1 MKRFIRP
8 VGGRIN
14 KFLEYANIETK
25 PHQVDGIKWCVKRET
40 LALGEAGGEG
50 VLGEGVLGE
59 GVLGGIVADEM
70 GLGKTIIM
78 IGLLSVNIKQRTL
91 IVLPP
96 ILITQWYDQIYKMT
110 GHRALIYH
118 GQNKKKITLDQLN
131 TSRVVLTSYNAV
143 AINKKH
149 TFATTLL
156 HSVAWSRII
165 FDEAHHLR
173 NKNTS
178 VFNGASMLTSAVRWM
193 VTGTPVQNR
202 MKDFYNLCAILK
214 LEPAIYRD
222 PANYESF
229 MIRRTKNED
238 EIGLV
243 SEAHAVE
250 WANNDEEALSISVQ
264 ESLIN
269 AASDKMKWFLKA
281 RQVCVLPRLVD
292 SRVMSTSK
300 LDSVCDAILARK
312 NDGNGKLV
320 FCSFRKE
327 IDWIYQKLV
336 EGGVGSVVILDG
348 RVKQSQRSN
357 ILTSKNDVMI
367 VQINTGCEGLNLQE
381 HYSEVY
387 FVSPHWNP
395 SVEDQ
400 AVARCH
406 RLGQLKCVNV
416 HRFHMSQDDSMDQFI
431 ALLQKRKRMLYSTFS
446 TFEKG

>member
-1 MKRFIRP
+1 MSRFIRP
-8 VGGRIN
+8 LGDRIR
-14 KFLEYANIETK
+14 KFLESANLETK
-25 PHQVDGIKWCVKRET
+25 PHQVDGIKWCVKRE
-40 LALGEAGGEG
+40 ALGLGQVEGEG
-50 VLGEGVLGE
+50 GGG

-70 GLGKTIIM
+70 GLGKTILM
-78 IGLLSVNIKQRTL
+78 IGLMAVNKKPNTL

-96 ILITQWYDQIYKMT
+96 ILISQWSDQIYKMT

-118 GQNKKKITLDQLN
+118 GQKKKKVTLTSLN
-131 TSRVVLTSYNAV
+131 ESRVVLTSYNAV

-156 HSVAWSRII
+156 HSVEWSRII

-178 VFNGASMLTSAVRWM
+178 VFNGASMLNSSVRWM

-202 MKDFYNLCAILK
+202 MKDFYNLCTILK
-214 LEPAIYRD
+214 LEPAFYRD
-222 PANYESF
+222 PANYASF
-229 MIRRTKNED
+229 MIKRTKISCDKED
-238 EIGLV
+238 VIGLV
-243 SEAHAVE
+243 SQASAIS
-250 WANNDEEALSISVQ
+250 WANKEEEELSLSVH
-264 ESLIN
+264 ENLNN
-269 AASDKMKWFLKA
+269 AASDKLVWFLKA
-281 RQVCVLPRLVD
+281 RQVCVLPQLVD
-292 SRVMSTSK
+292 TRVMSTSK
-300 LDSVCDAILARK
+300 LDYVCDFILARK

-327 IDWIYQKLV
+327 IDMVYQKLV
-336 EGGVGSVVILDG
+336 EGGAGSVVILDG
-348 RVKQSQRSN
+348 RVSPKQRS
-357 ILTSKNDVMI
+357 LVLAAKNDVMI

-406 RLGQLKCVNV
+406 RFGQTKCVNV
-416 HRFHMSQDDSMDQFI
+416 HRFHMSQDESMDQFI
-431 ALLQKRKRMLYSTFS
+431 ATLQGKKRMLYIQPFQPL
-446 TFEKG
+446 

>member
-1 MKRFIRP
+1 
-8 VGGRIN
+8 
-14 KFLEYANIETK
+14 
-25 PHQVDGIKWCVKRET
+25 
-40 LALGEAGGEG
+40 
-50 VLGEGVLGE
+50 
-59 GVLGGIVADEM
+59 
-70 GLGKTIIM
+70 
-78 IGLLSVNIKQRTL
+78 
-91 IVLPP
+91 
-96 ILITQWYDQIYKMT
+96 MT

-118 GQNKKKITLDQLN
+118 GQNKKKITLEMLN
-131 TSRVVLTSYNAV
+131 SSRVVLASYNAV

-178 VFNGASMLTSAVRWM
+178 VFNGASMLTSVVHWM

-202 MKDFYNLCAILK
+202 MKDFYNLCSILK
-214 LEPAIYRD
+214 LEPAIYKD
-222 PANYESF
+222 PANYASF

-243 SEAHAVE
+243 SHAHAVE
-250 WANNDEEALSISVQ
+250 WANNDEEALSISVH

-327 IDWIYQKLV
+327 IDWIYQKLID
-336 EGGVGSVVILDG
+336 GGVGSVVILDG
-348 RVKQSQRSN
+348 RVKQNQRSN

-406 RLGQLKCVNV
+406 RFGQNKQVNV
-416 HRFHMSQDDSMDQFI
+416 HRFHMSQDESMDQFI
-431 ALLQKRKRMLYSTFS
+431 ALLQKRKRMLYSTF
-446 TFEKG
+446 

>member
-1 MKRFIRP
+1 
-8 VGGRIN
+8 
-14 KFLEYANIETK
+14 
-25 PHQVDGIKWCVKRET
+25 VDGIKWCVKRESVG
-40 LALGEAGGEG
+40 LGQVECEKG
-50 VLGEGVLGE
+50 

-70 GLGKTIIM
+70 GLGKTILM
-78 IGLLSVNIKQRTL
+78 IGLVAVNKKPSTL

-96 ILITQWYDQIYKMT
+96 ILISQWSDQIYKMT
-110 GHRALIYH
+110 GHRALVYH
-118 GQNKKKITLDQLN
+118 GQNKKKITLTSLN
-131 TSRVVLTSYNAV
+131 ESRVVLTSYNAV

-156 HSVAWSRII
+156 HSIAWSRII

-178 VFNGASMLTSAVRWM
+178 VFNGASLLNSSARWM

-202 MKDFYNLCAILK
+202 MKDFYNLCTILK
-214 LEPAIYRD
+214 LEPAFYRD
-222 PANYESF
+222 PSNYATF
-229 MIRRTKNED
+229 MIKRTKISCNKEQ

-243 SEAHAVE
+243 SQASAIS
-250 WANNDEEALSISVQ
+250 WATKEEEELSLSVH
-264 ESLIN
+264 ENLSN
-269 AASDKMKWFLKA
+269 AAGDKLVWFLKA
-281 RQVCVLPRLVD
+281 RQVCVLPQLVD
-292 SRVMSTSK
+292 TRVMSSSK
-300 LDSVCDAILARK
+300 LDYVCDAILARK

-336 EGGVGSVVILDG
+336 EGEVGSVVILDG
-348 RVKQSQRSN
+348 RVSPKQRSH
-357 ILTSKNDVMI
+357 ILTEKNDVMI

-406 RLGQLKCVNV
+406 RFGQKKQVNV
-416 HRFHMSQDDSMDQFI
+416 HRFHMSQDESMDQFI
-431 ALLQKRKRMLYSTFS
+431 ATLQGKKRMLYI
-446 TFEKG
+446 

>member
-1 MKRFIRP
+1 MSRFIRP
-8 VGGRIN
+8 LGARIE
-14 KFLEYANIETK
+14 KFLESANLETK
-25 PHQVDGIKWCVKRET
+25 PHQVDGIKWCVKREF
-40 LALGEAGGEG
+40 AGLGKGEGEGEGEG
-50 VLGEGVLGE
+50 VLGG

-70 GLGKTIIM
+70 GLGKTILM
-78 IGLLSVNIKQRTL
+78 IGLMAVNKKPSTL

-96 ILITQWYDQIYKMT
+96 ILISQWSDQIYKMT

-118 GQNKKKITLDQLN
+118 GQNKKMITLASLN
-131 TSRVVLTSYNAV
+131 ESRVVLTSYNAV

-156 HSVAWSRII
+156 HSVLWSRII

-178 VFNGASMLTSAVRWM
+178 VFNGASMLNSSVRWM

-202 MKDFYNLCAILK
+202 MKDFYNLCTILK
-214 LEPAIYRD
+214 LEPAFYRD
-222 PANYESF
+222 PSNYASF
-229 MIRRTKNED
+229 MIKRSKISCERLGQD

-243 SEAHAVE
+243 SQASAVS
-250 WANNDEEALSISVQ
+250 WATKEEEELSLSVH
-264 ESLIN
+264 ENLNN
-269 AASDKMKWFLKA
+269 AASDKLQWFLKA
-281 RQVCVLPRLVD
+281 RQVCVLPQLVD

-300 LDSVCDAILARK
+300 LDYVCDFILARK

-348 RVKQSQRSN
+348 RVSPKQKSL

-406 RLGQLKCVNV
+406 RFGQTKCVNV
-416 HRFHMSQDDSMDQFI
+416 HRFHMSQDESMDQFI
-431 ALLQKRKRMLYSTFS
+431 ATLQGKKRMLYNL
-446 TFEKG
+446 

>member
-1 MKRFIRP
+1 MSRFIRP
-8 VGGRIN
+8 LGDRIR
-14 KFLEYANIETK
+14 KFLESANLETK
-25 PHQVDGIKWCVKRET
+25 PHQVDGIKWCVKRE
-40 LALGEAGGEG
+40 ALGLGQVEGEG
-50 VLGEGVLGE
+50 GGG

-70 GLGKTIIM
+70 GLGKTILM
-78 IGLLSVNIKQRTL
+78 IGLMAVNKKPNTL

-96 ILITQWYDQIYKMT
+96 ILISQWSDQIYKMT

-118 GQNKKKITLDQLN
+118 GQKKKKVTLTSLN
-131 TSRVVLTSYNAV
+131 ESRVVLTSYNAV

-156 HSVAWSRII
+156 HSVEWSRII

-178 VFNGASMLTSAVRWM
+178 VFNGASMLNSSVRWM

-202 MKDFYNLCAILK
+202 MKDFYNLCEILK
-214 LEPAIYRD
+214 LEPAFYRD
-222 PANYESF
+222 PANYASF
-229 MIRRTKNED
+229 MIKRTKISCDKED
-238 EIGLV
+238 VIGLV
-243 SEAHAVE
+243 SQASAIS
-250 WANNDEEALSISVQ
+250 WANKEEEELSLSVH
-264 ESLIN
+264 ENLNN
-269 AASDKMKWFLKA
+269 AASDKLVWFLKA
-281 RQVCVLPRLVD
+281 RQVCVLPQLVD
-292 SRVMSTSK
+292 TRVMSTSK
-300 LDSVCDAILARK
+300 LDYVCDFILAKK

-327 IDWIYQKLV
+327 IDMVYQKLV
-336 EGGVGSVVILDG
+336 EGGAGSVVILDG
-348 RVKQSQRSN
+348 RVSPKQRS
-357 ILTSKNDVMI
+357 LVLAAKNDVMI

-406 RLGQLKCVNV
+406 RFGQTKCVNV
-416 HRFHMSQDDSMDQFI
+416 HRFHMSQDESMDQFI
-431 ALLQKRKRMLYSTFS
+431 ATLQGKKRMLYIQPFQPL
-446 TFEKG
+446 

>member
-1 MKRFIRP
+1 MSRFIRP
-8 VGGRIN
+8 VGGRIR
-14 KFLEYANIETK
+14 KFLESANLDTK
-25 PHQVDGIKWCVKRET
+25 PHQVDGIKWCVKREDVG
-40 LALGEAGGEG
+40 LGQGESEGGG
-50 VLGEGVLGE
+50 VLGGGVLGG

-70 GLGKTIIM
+70 GLGKTILM
-78 IGLLSVNIKQRTL
+78 IGLMAVNLRPSTL

-96 ILITQWYDQIYKMT
+96 ILISQWSDQIYKMT

-118 GQNKKKITLDQLN
+118 GQNKKKVTLSLLN
-131 TSRVVLTSYNAV
+131 ESRVVLTSYNAV

-178 VFNGASMLTSAVRWM
+178 VFNGASMLNSSVRWM

-202 MKDFYNLCAILK
+202 MKDFYNLCTILK
-214 LEPAIYRD
+214 LEPAFYRD
-222 PANYESF
+222 PENYASF
-229 MIRRTKNED
+229 MIKRSRSTCERLGE

-243 SEAHAVE
+243 SDASAVS
-250 WANNDEEALSISVQ
+250 WANKQEEELSLSVH
-264 ESLIN
+264 ENLKN
-269 AASDKMKWFLKA
+269 AASDKLVWFLKA
-281 RQVCVLPRLVD
+281 RQVCVLPQLVD

-300 LDSVCDAILARK
+300 LDYVCDSILARK

-348 RVKQSQRSN
+348 RVSAKN
-357 ILTSKNDVMI
+357 KAKILAEKNDVMI

-406 RLGQLKCVNV
+406 RFGQLKCVNV
-416 HRFHMSQDDSMDQFI
+416 HRFHMSQDESMDQFI
-431 ALLQKRKRMLYSTFS
+431 ATLQGKKRMLYNL
-446 TFEKG
+446 